1 MTDEK
6 YSINGKLE
14 KLDTSTSPAGG
25 DGKAGRVIISVIAL
39 VYVFVSGY
47 LLLDTRGTIRDLE
60 QKQVSIQQKSDERS
74 RALESNLKST
84 ADTLASQVGT
94 TQEELAKK
102 TAALQE
108 SQHAAVSRLSDEQ
121 KRAIGEVNTEV
132 SGVKSDVDATKTDVA
147 TTKTDLEATKARL
160 ESTIGDLGVQSGLV
174 AHNRDELEMLKHKS
188 DRDYFDFTLVRGKQ
202 PIRVATVS
210 LQLRRVDPK
219 KNRFTLSVLADD
231 KMVEKRD
238 RNTEEPLQF
247 YTGKDHTLLYEF
259 VVFTVDKNQ
268 VTGYLST
275 PRQASQSLSLLV
287 GAH

>member
-6 YSINGKLE
+6 YSINEKLE
-14 KLDTSTSPAGG
+14 KPDTSTSPAGG

-47 LLLDTRGTIRDLE
+47 LLLDMRGIIRDLE

-132 SGVKSDVDATKTDVA
+132 SGVKRDVDATKTDVA

-160 ESTIGDLGVQSGLV
+160 ESTIAHLGVQSGMA
-174 AHNRDELEMLKHKS
+174 AHNSEHMTRLKS
-188 DRDYFDFTLVRGKQ
+188 
-202 PIRVATVS
+202 
-210 LQLRRVDPK
+210 
-219 KNRFTLSVLADD
+219 
-231 KMVEKRD
+231 KRD
-238 RNTEEPLQF
+238 RGSFSFPR
-247 YTGKDHTLLYEF
+247 LL
-259 VVFTVDKNQ
+259 
-268 VTGYLST
+268 G
-275 PRQASQSLSLLV
+275 RRA
-287 GAH
+287 